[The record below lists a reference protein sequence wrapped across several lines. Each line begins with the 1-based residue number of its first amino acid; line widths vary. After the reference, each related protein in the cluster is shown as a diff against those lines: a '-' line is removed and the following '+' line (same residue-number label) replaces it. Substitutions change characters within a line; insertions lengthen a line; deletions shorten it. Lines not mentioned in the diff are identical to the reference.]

1 MPHANAARNP
11 DLYIA
16 DQIPDL
22 EARLERALHEVA
34 IWQSQAEVSSRCH
47 HEDIAKIGE
56 MLNAEATRRDWCNEY
71 RAFVERVNQYL
82 HTPLPL
88 PPTEWRVTITYEV
101 TAEFVVRCSDDD
113 IEQQASD
120 LYSKHQEP
128 KFSFSVAGADIELAD
143 SSYDWEQM

>member
-1 MPHANAARNP
+1 MPSPQASRDP
-11 DLYIA
+11 DKYIV
-16 DQIPDL
+16 DQVTDL
-22 EARLERALHEVA
+22 EERLDRALQDVA
-34 IWQSQAEVSSRCH
+34 IWQRQAEVSSQCH
-47 HEDIAKIGE
+47 SEDIAKISE

-88 PPTEWRVTITYEV
+88 PPTDWRVTITYEV

-113 IEQQASD
+113 IEHQASD
-120 LYSKHQEP
+120 LYNKHQEP
-128 KFSFSVAGADIELAD
+128 TFSFSVAGADIELAD